1 MQLILAA
8 NLISSFLLCGL
19 IWTVQLVH
27 YPMFHMLEKEK
38 YGEHILF
45 HGFRISLIVVPLMVI
60 ELVSSFSLAFFS
72 STDTILHMI
81 GFLIVILIWLVTFFV
96 QLPLHSKLTLG
107 YNPETVNKLVS
118 TNIIRTILWTMKAA
132 LGVYFLFAG

>member
-1 MQLILAA
+1 MQLLLAA
-8 NLISSFLLCGL
+8 NLITSFLLCGL

-27 YPMFHMLEKEK
+27 YPMFHRLEKEK
-38 YGEHILF
+38 YGEHIQF

>member
-27 YPMFHMLEKEK
+27 YPMFHKLSRKNFSK
-38 YGEHILF
+38 HIQF

-60 ELVSSFSLAFFS
+60 ELLSSFSLAFFS
-72 STDTILHMI
+72 PSDTVLHAT
-81 GFLIVILIWLVTFFV
+81 GFFIVLLIWLTTFFIQV
-96 QLPLHSKLTLG
+96 PLHSKLTMG
-107 YNPETVNKLVS
+107 YNPETVNKLVK
-118 TNIIRTILWTMKAA
+118 TNFIRSVLWSIKATVGAYIL
-132 LGVYFLFAG
+132 FL

>member
-27 YPMFHMLEKEK
+27 YPMFHRFEKEK
-38 YGEHILF
+38 YGEHIKF

-81 GFLIVILIWLVTFFV
+81 GFMIVLSIWLVTFFV
-96 QLPLHSKLTLG
+96 QVPLHSRLTMG
-107 YNPETVNKLVS
+107 YKPETVNKLVS
-118 TNIIRTILWTMKAA
+118 SNFIRTVFWSIKAA
-132 LGVYFLFAG
+132 IGVFILFAG